1 MPDRSGTRQSEV
13 YGAKRPVYL
22 FFALLTAM
30 IVAVGAPCAL
40 AEESMPVE
48 AILARATAEAIH
60 RERPWQIL
68 LHYKPSGS
76 ESPRSLVDDPKFF
89 LAPDGKTNPA
99 AELDAT
105 LRGLFQAGATEDDTV
120 RCRFPARA
128 AWLQER
134 LGIPTE
140 RLPPVACDTL
150 AREMAAVDPQR
161 TVLVFP
167 AAYLN
172 NPASMFGHTFLRV
185 DSGYQSP
192 LLGYAVNYSAHPP
205 TPNDFLYSFKGIL
218 GFYPGYYS
226 LLPYYEKVKEYTSL
240 EHRDIWEY
248 PLNLTPEE
256 TRRLALHVWELQG
269 ISSDY
274 YFFDENCSFNIL
286 FLIEAARPT
295 VNLTDRLPLWVIPSD
310 TVRAVQDAGLVAGAL
325 YRPAQATL
333 IRHLAAQVPREA
345 QVTALAV
352 ARGEAAPESARD
364 ASLSAPEQGRTL
376 ELAAEFLQYR
386 YARKELEKEEFNR
399 RFLEILRNRSA
410 LGAGAGDALPVVAP
424 TRPDQGHRTGRGE
437 VAVGVRQR
445 EFFTELAWRPAYHDL
460 LDPSAGY
467 SEGAQINFLDTS
479 VRVYPRKGQL
489 RLQRLRVLDIL
500 SLSPRDLLFK
510 PVSWKVNTGLDR
522 ETMADGNERL
532 IIRLNAGGGL
542 AYAIDRLG
550 LVHVMAEADLNLSD
564 RLRDKV
570 DIGVGGSVGFVREVA
585 GIWKV
590 ALTLKGFSY
599 PLFEEHTKVQAIL
612 AQNVRITTNTSL
624 EVSLTGERTFGYD
637 RFEGKMGWK
646 YFF

>member
-1 MPDRSGTRQSEV
+1 MPERRAVRQSEV
-13 YGAKRPVYL
+13 YGAKRLVYL
-22 FFALLTAM
+22 FFALLAAL
-30 IVAVGAPCAL
+30 IVAVEAPCAL
-40 AEESMPVE
+40 AAESAPLE
-48 AILARATAEAIH
+48 ALLARAAAEAIH

-68 LHYKPSGS
+68 LHYKPTGS
-76 ESPRSLVDDPKFF
+76 DSPRSLVDDPKFF
-89 LAPDGKTNPA
+89 LAPDGKSNPG
-99 AELDAT
+99 AELEAT
-105 LRGLFQAGATEDDTV
+105 LRGLFQAGAKDDEAV

-134 LGIPTE
+134 LGIPAE
-140 RLPPVACDTL
+140 NLSPVACDTL
-150 AREMAAVDPQR
+150 VREMAAVDPQR

-205 TPNDFLYSFKGIL
+205 TPDDFLYSFKGIL

-226 LLPYYEKVKEYTSL
+226 ILPYYEKVKEYTNL

-269 ISSDY
+269 FSSDY

-286 FLIEAARPT
+286 FLIEAARPS

-310 TVRAVQDAGLVAGAL
+310 TVRAVQEAGLVAGTV

-333 IRHLAAQVPREA
+333 ISRLAAQIPREA

-352 ARGEAAPESARD
+352 SRGKAAAESVRE

-376 ELAAEFLQYR
+376 ELAAELLQYR
-386 YARKELEKEEFNR
+386 YARKELEKGEFNR
-399 RFLEILRNRSA
+399 QFLQVLRSRSV
-410 LGAGAGDALPVVAP
+410 LGAGTGVALPVAAP
-424 TRPDQGHRTGRGE
+424 IRPDQGHRTGRGE
-437 VAVGVRQR
+437 VALGVRQR
-445 EFFTELAWRPAYHDL
+445 EFFTEFAWRPAYHDL

-467 SEGAQINFLDTS
+467 SEGAQINFLDTR
-479 VRVYPRKGQL
+479 VRVYPRKGQF

-500 SLSPRDLLFK
+500 SLSPRNLLFK
-510 PVSWKVNTGLDR
+510 PVSWKVNTGLER
-522 ETMADGNERL
+522 ETLADGNERL
-532 IIRLNAGGGL
+532 MIRLNAGGGL
-542 AYAIDRLG
+542 AYAVERVG
-550 LVHVMAEADLNLSD
+550 LAYAMAEADLNLSD
-564 RLRDKV
+564 RLRDKLDV
-570 DIGVGGSVGFVREVA
+570 GLGGSVGLVREVA
-585 GIWKV
+585 GIWKI
-590 ALTLKGFSY
+590 ALTLTGFSY
-599 PLFEEHTKVQAIL
+599 PLFEEHTKLQASL
-612 AQNVRITTNTSL
+612 AQNFRITTNTSL
-624 EVSLTGERTFGYD
+624 ELSLTGERTFGYD
-637 RFEGKMGWK
+637 RFEGKLGWK